1 MRLIFT
7 SSIRWAALLGLM
19 LLGGCHAVGPP
30 TISRDR
36 FDYTRAIADSWK
48 QQTLLNIVKMRYLD
62 EPLFLD
68 VASVVSGYQW
78 ETSGSIGGTVSS
90 DRAVQGNYLNVGA
103 TGRYI
108 DRPTITYVPKTGD
121 KFLESLLTP
130 IAPARIFQ
138 LVQVGYA
145 ADFILEMGLESLNG
159 RRNRPTTL
167 GTKRKADPE
176 FFEALNLIRE
186 IQDADGF
193 GLRVEPVGKDK
204 GLDTIL
210 FFRQQDVDP
219 DALAKAMRVR
229 ELLGL
234 PREASKFRLVFS
246 PVRGQEGELAVG
258 TRSMLQIMIA
268 LARGVDVPPVHQQRK
283 LTPVLPAEESGASPI
298 LHVYSGPERPA
309 DCFAAVQYEKA
320 WFWIADDD
328 WRSKRTFTAIMFLFT
343 QLGSGTAEQLPVL
356 TIPTQ

>member
-1 MRLIFT
+1 MQLKDTSWIRL
-7 SSIRWAALLGLM
+7 AALLGLV
-19 LLGGCHAVGPP
+19 LLGGCRAVGPP
-30 TISRDR
+30 TIPRDR
-36 FDYTRAIADSWK
+36 FDYSRAIADSWK

-78 ETSGSIGGTVSS
+78 ETLGSIGGTVSS
-90 DRAVQGNYLNVGA
+90 EHSVQGNYFNVGA

-130 IAPARIFQ
+130 ITPARIFQ
-138 LVQVGYA
+138 LLQVGYA
-145 ADFILEMGLESLNG
+145 ADFILEMGLDSLNG
-159 RRNRPTTL
+159 RRNRPTTV

-176 FFEALNLIRE
+176 FFEVVNLLRE

-193 GLRVEPVGKDK
+193 GLRVEPAGKDK
-204 GLDTIL
+204 ELETVL

-219 DALAKAMRVR
+219 DVLAKAVRVR

-234 PREASKFRLVFS
+234 PKDTSKFRLVFS
-246 PVRGQEGELAVG
+246 PVRGGEGELAVG

-268 LARGVDVPPVHQQRK
+268 LARGVDVPPAHQQRK
-283 LTPVLPAEESGASPI
+283 LTPPLPGEGSGVRPL
-298 LHVYSGPERPA
+298 LHVCSGPERPA
-309 DCFAAVQYEKA
+309 ECYAAVQYEKA

-328 WRSKRTFTAIMFLFT
+328 WPSKRTFSSIMFLFT